1 MARRRKKTKGSRKR
15 GDVQPHEAILKAL
28 SHPVRVEALGIVSGR
43 IASPKEVAEQL
54 GVELTN
60 VSYHMR
66 VLEELGLIELVEE
79 EPVRGS
85 VAHYFRAVD
94 RQLLVNPAWKKLDEN
109 VRNLASGHLL
119 EAVLTDATAS
129 LAAGLFDRR
138 PDRHLS
144 RTPLL
149 LDKDGWERVNEIQY
163 DALES
168 VLEEQ
173 TAASKRMNGSNIAEI
188 RVILGMFCFEMPPEE
203 Q

>member
-1 MARRRKKTKGSRKR
+1 VARKR
-15 GDVQPHEAILKAL
+15 KRVKGGRKRRDVQPHEAILKAL

-43 IASPKEVAEQL
+43 IASPKEVADQL
-54 GVELTN
+54 GAELTN

-94 RQLLVNPAWKKLDEN
+94 RQLLDHPGWKGLDQN
-109 VRNLASGHLL
+109 IRNLASSHLL
-119 EAVLTDATAS
+119 EALLTDATAS

-138 PDRHLS
+138 SDRHLS

-149 LDKDGWERVNEIQY
+149 LDEDGWERVNAIQS

-168 VLEEQ
+168 VLKEQ
-173 TAASKRMNGSNIAEI
+173 TAASKRMNGSNTAQI
-188 RVILGMFCFEMPPEE
+188 RVVLGMFCFEMPPEE